1 MRSATTFLIVALLAF
16 SGVLPV
22 AAQVNG
28 TRSASADKAGA
39 DMTKKPLPPVP
50 TTTKSTIEPGIR
62 FAAIEAYSDG
72 SGSFIRWSMERES
85 GNMGFYVYRIDA
97 KGRTLLNDSLIVGSA
112 MSVNDQLLTGTQYRI
127 FDPAGDIGSTYIV
140 ESVLTNGSRIDAP
153 AVSAAYVG
161 NLAKIKGA
169 DQARRGEAAISGTN
183 GQRMYLAMPKEI
195 QTAVESSI
203 APPDPEMQKW
213 IVQQPGVRIA
223 VREEGMYRI
232 TADDLAS
239 AGFDTESDPANWQ
252 LYKDGVEQ
260 AIIVGPKGSYI
271 EFYGK
276 GLDRIETDEQM
287 YFLINGPAVGKRM
300 ETRVLRRVGAGVT
313 TPNYDV
319 ALNKKERTSYVNSI
333 LNGPL
338 DNFWG
343 RVIFSSATTIP
354 FDVTG
359 IDLSRPEVSLTV
371 FMQGYSVTAHSISV
385 QLNGT
390 TIGTITGFGRA
401 SYNNTFTFPTSL
413 LVEGSNGLTLQ
424 SSGSSDTN
432 LFDQLTLNY
441 SRKFVASNGEI
452 SFYSQAYRGLKLDG
466 FSSPDVRVVD
476 LTFDG
481 VPQMLTGLEFE
492 DDGNGNY
499 TANMPA
505 YRPRTLYAFE
515 DSALLSPVSIS
526 AYDTTPLADPNGSAD
541 LIIISYKDF
550 LPESEA
556 WADYRR
562 GQGFTVKVVDV
573 DEIYDEFNYGAAG
586 SPGVTSYLHY
596 TFDNWATPPSYVLLV
611 GDASYDPRGYEG
623 IGRFNLV
630 PTKFVNTIFSE
641 TGSDEALADF
651 NNDGF
656 AEIAIGRIPARTVG
670 IAAHTLNKVMSFE
683 TPEMQ
688 DLSRGVLM
696 AHDRNDGWDFDQMSV
711 RVASELPKGTPIT
724 YVSRN
729 DPTAQADVIANI
741 NEAKYL
747 VNYTGH
753 GSSGAWAAVSF
764 FSVLNEPDLTNTDQS
779 LFTMLTCLNGYFVG
793 NQNDS
798 FSEVLVKS
806 DHGAVAA
813 WASAGLTTPDVQEV
827 MAKRFFNQ
835 IGQGNITRL
844 GDLIKD
850 AKSVIPGGTDV
861 RLSWVLIGDPM
872 LKVR

>member
-1 MRSATTFLIVALLAF
+1 MRSVATFLVVAVLAF
-16 SGVLPV
+16 SGVLPLN
-22 AAQVNG
+22 AQLN
-28 TRSASADKAGA
+28 RSRSERSEKGVSID
-39 DMTKKPLPPVP
+39 PVRIEP
-50 TTTKSTIEPGIR
+50 TARTPRTQTVEPGIR
-62 FAAIEAYSDG
+62 FASIEAYSDG
-72 SGSFIRWSMERES
+72 SGTFIRWSMEREA
-85 GNMGFYVYRIDA
+85 GNLGFYVYRIDT
-97 KGRTLLNDSLIVGSA
+97 KGRTLLNDSLIGGSA
-112 MSVNDQLLTGTQYRI
+112 MSVNDQMLAGTQYRY
-127 FDPAGDIGSTYIV
+127 FDPAGDVGSTYII
-140 ESVLTNGSRIDAP
+140 ETILTNGGRIEAP

-161 NLAKIKGA
+161 DLAKVNGA
-169 DQARRGEAAISGTN
+169 DEARRRESAISGTN
-183 GQRMYLAMPKEI
+183 GQRMYPGLPKDV
-195 QTAVESSI
+195 QLAVEESLI
-203 APPDPEMQKW
+203 PPDPQMQKW
-213 IVQQPGVRIA
+213 VVQQPGVRIA
-223 VREEGMYRI
+223 VREEGMYRV
-232 TADDLAS
+232 TADDLAA
-239 AGFDTESDPANWQ
+239 AGFNTSEPDNWQ
-252 LYKDGVEQ
+252 LYKDGVQQ
-260 AIIVGPKGSYI
+260 AIIVGPKGAYI

-287 YFLINGPAVGKRM
+287 YFLINGTAAGKRM
-300 ETRVLRRVGAGVT
+300 GTRVMRRVGSGVT
-313 TPNYDV
+313 TRNYDV

-343 RVIFSSATTIP
+343 RVIFATATTIP

-359 IDLSRPEVSLTV
+359 IDHSRPEVSLTV
-371 FMQGYSVTAHSISV
+371 FMQGYSITAHSISV
-385 QLNGT
+385 KLNGT
-390 TIGTITGFGRA
+390 TLGTITGFGRA

-424 SSGSSDTN
+424 SSGSTDTN
-432 LFDQLTLNY
+432 LFDQLTLTY
-441 SRKFVASNGEI
+441 SRKFIANNGEL
-452 SFYSQAYRGLKLDG
+452 SFYTQAYRGVNLGG
-466 FSSPDVRVVD
+466 FTSPDVRLVD
-476 LTFDG
+476 LTLDG
-481 VPQMLTGLEFE
+481 EPRLLTGVEFE
-492 DDGNGNY
+492 DDGSGTY
-499 TANMPA
+499 SAALPA

-526 AYDTTPLADPNGSAD
+526 SYDTTPLTDPKGAAD

-550 LPESEA
+550 MDESEA

-562 GQGFTVKVVDV
+562 GQGFAVKVVDV

-586 SPGVTSYLHY
+586 AEGVTSYLHY
-596 TFDNWATPPSYVLLV
+596 AFDNWETPPSYVLLI

-670 IAAHTLNKVMSFE
+670 TATHTLNKVMSFE
-683 TPEMQ
+683 VPAMQ

-711 RVASELPKGTPIT
+711 RVASELPEGTPIT
-724 YVSRN
+724 YVSRD

-741 NEAKYL
+741 NQAKYL

-827 MAKRFFNQ
+827 MAKRFFHQ
-835 IGQGNITRL
+835 IGQGDITRL

-872 LKVR
+872 LQVR